1 MLIFALSEGPPDGMQ
16 VKMDWLSP
24 SHLELTYEGQRTI
37 DFQAVRYAGVDIS
50 VRSAALAGG
59 VSK

>member
-1 MLIFALSEGPPDGMQ
+1 MQ

-50 VRSAALAGG
+50 VRSSALTGAA
-59 VSK
+59 SK